1 MNTDLITKIV
11 ELLLT
16 IIIML
21 LSAYVIPWIKT
32 RIGAEKMKQ
41 LEQFCE
47 AAVRAAEQ
55 LYTPDQWK
63 QKKEYV
69 LQLVTDKITSLG
81 IGLNEA
87 EVDAIIEGVVNFV
100 KHNKE

>member
-11 ELLLT
+11 ELVLS
-16 IIIML
+16 IVIML
-21 LSAYVIPWIKT
+21 LSAYVIPWIRTK
-32 RIGAEKMKQ
+32 IGAEKMKQ

-47 AAVRAAEQ
+47 ASVRAAEQ
-55 LYTPDQWK
+55 LYTPEQWS

-69 LQLVTDKITSLG
+69 LALVTEKMKTLG

-100 KHNKE
+100 KHSKG